1 MKKIDLLT
9 FKGCQTAIEL
19 GRHMADLIQTENLEA
34 EVETIVVPSLEQ
46 AEEMGLYG
54 SPTILIDGKEYQKQ
68 LYPHP
73 GFY

>member
-1 MKKIDLLT
+1 MKKIELLT

-19 GRHMADLIQTENLEA
+19 SRHMANLIAAENIDA
-34 EVETIVVPSLEQ
+34 EITTIIVPSLEK
-46 AEEMGLYG
+46 AIEMGLYG

-68 LYPHP
+68 AVSHP